1 MKKFLLMIVALFLST
16 TFILAGCDK
25 GLPNPPSPDAPTTS
39 NGGLAVIKGDYLYY
53 VNGFQTYNG
62 LVKDQDNVWGKQLFG
77 AIYRVKVNNNVIEHD
92 ENGFVKNSEV
102 VVPQIVG
109 TENACF
115 YIFGNYIY
123 YATPNMQVDEYG
135 NLLNSR
141 SNICRIKLDGTDNKV
156 LYTTDQTLTS
166 TKWTMLKL
174 DNTDYVVML
183 DGQKLISIDANAKKP
198 KTTVMANNVTS
209 AGLIKV
215 DKDIPTDTYYNSTAV
230 INGVNNYVYYT
241 RDITADDK
249 LGTLGGNYFA
259 RVKIGSN
266 SEEKVATNGNTYN
279 IVEAKNGNLYY
290 TCVEK
295 GSSNAILY
303 KYTLTENAALN
314 TVNETS
320 VSYAY
325 STYTYSLVLN
335 ADSSFEAAKMVA
347 IDSSNNII
355 LITAGQKPKDIYTG
369 TTSIVPAGLYGST
382 LFFYEETSIKYVD
395 VTSTN
400 PEVKT
405 VETNGKSIKVNSS
418 ETKTNVV
425 FDYDGRN
432 VYFLAGYTPEGKTE
446 AVYYLNRTDLH
457 ASEQKSEFVGVFAD
471 GHTPAKPEADGD
483 NDTENDVPWIS

>member
-25 GLPNPPSPDAPTTS
+25 GLPNPPSPDAPTIS
-39 NGGLAVIKGDYLYY
+39 NGGLAVTKGDYLYY
-53 VNGFQTYNG
+53 VNGFQTYQN

-77 AIYRVKVNNNVIEHD
+77 AIYRVKVTNNNIEHD

-115 YIFGNYIY
+115 YIYGNYIY

-135 NLLNSR
+135 NLLNTR

-166 TKWTMLKL
+166 TKWTMFKL

-183 DGQKLISIDANAKKP
+183 DGSKLISIDANAKKP
-198 KTTVMANNVTS
+198 TTTVMAKGVTS

-215 DKDIPTDTYYNSTAV
+215 DKDIPTDSNYNSTSV

-241 RDITADDK
+241 RDITEDDK

-259 RVKIGSN
+259 RVKIGTSN
-266 SEEKVATNGNTYN
+266 EEKVATNGNSYE

-290 TCVEK
+290 NCTAK
-295 GSSNAILY
+295 NSSNTVLC
-303 KYTLTENAALN
+303 KYELSEKAALN
-314 TVNETS
+314 ETKETKI
-320 VSYAY
+320 SYA
-325 STYTYSLVLN
+325 TYTYSLILN
-335 ADSSFEAAKMVA
+335 SDFASENAKVVA

-355 LITAGQKPKDIYTG
+355 LITKGQVPKILYTG
-369 TTSIVPAGLYGST
+369 TTSVVPAGLYGST
-382 LFFYEETSIKYVD
+382 LFFYEETSIKYID

-405 VETNGKSIKVNSS
+405 VETNGKTIKVNSS

-432 VYFLAGYTPEGKTE
+432 VYFLAAYTPEGATE
-446 AVYYLNRTDLH
+446 AVYYLNRTDLQ
-457 ASEQKSEFVGVFAD
+457 ASEPKSEFVGVFAN

-483 NDTENDVPWIS
+483 NDPENDVPWIS